1 MKLCDPMV
9 IIKVQVE
16 LVGAS
21 LIATFSEQ
29 SITWPPY
36 RIDNFTTLNVRFRQ
50 KLLTTTT
57 PTSSNNSNS
66 SSSSSSNN
74 SSSSSSSAVHTQ
86 VPWTNLN
93 GLESIG
99 YTWDYPQTGEKMID
113 VEFFQGNQWVNHS
126 IALDNLAHSEKISF
140 FRNLPDLEA
149 NFAEG
154 FLEKYDPLLD
164 TWNTVY
170 CVLLT
175 NVFYMFTDNSKKKL
189 VGIINLSR
197 PHEKQLLLVKV
208 AKHTKPIWDIVENI
222 ETTISLLGFNFT
234 GLAAIN
240 PKFEVLIFLIAFNV
254 NYRYEI

>member
-1 MKLCDPMV
+1 MV

-29 SITWPPY
+29 STAWPPY

-50 KLLTTTT
+50 QLLTTANPNPT
-57 PTSSNNSNS
+57 PTNTITST
-66 SSSSSSNN
+66 
-74 SSSSSSSAVHTQ
+74 SAVNTQ

-99 YTWDYPQTGEKMID
+99 YTWDYPQTGEKIID

-140 FRNLPDLEA
+140 FRNLPDLA
-149 NFAEG
+149 SNFAEG

-164 TWNTVY
+164 TWNVVY

-175 NVFYMFTDNSKKKL
+175 NVFYMFTDNTKKKL

-240 PKFEVLIFLIAFNV
+240 PKFEVYYFFFKYFYI
-254 NYRYEI
+254 NYISYKYF

>member
-1 MKLCDPMV
+1 MV

-29 SITWPPY
+29 STTWPPY

-50 KLLTTTT
+50 QLLTTATLT
-57 PTSSNNSNS
+57 PTVMTATTIA
-66 SSSSSSNN
+66 
-74 SSSSSSSAVHTQ
+74 SSSSAVNAH

-140 FRNLPDLEA
+140 FRNLPDLA
-149 NFAEG
+149 SNFAEG

-164 TWNTVY
+164 TWNVVY

-175 NVFYMFTDNSKKKL
+175 NVFYMFTDNTKKKL

-197 PHEKQLLLVKV
+197 PHEKQQLLLVKV

-240 PKFEVLIFLIAFNV
+240 PKFEVYFYFFTFLYQLHI
-254 NYRYEI
+254 I